1 MFNGDEDNRFDHL
14 WKKFAADKFLA
25 LNRHP
30 WSQPQHQPWL
40 NEVELKPNLN
50 YTPKA

>member
-14 WKKFAADKFLA
+14 WKKFAADKFPRLNSSLVPTPTPALA
-25 LNRHP
+25 D
-30 WSQPQHQPWL
+30 
-40 NEVELKPNLN
+40 VELKPNLN